1 MNKKQLLLL
10 TLSLFLLT
18 SLASADEVYL
28 KNKDRIT
35 GEIISEDEQV
45 VVVETESMG
54 AVTIKREFLQRIE
67 SEEQIQVVEEKPE
80 VQWMREVSLGYNKS
94 SGNTQNNQLATK
106 LSIHRK
112 TDDNEFH
119 LQGDTHYSSSNKKMD
134 AQRWNLMGRYAFSF
148 GVRKWYNFYK
158 LETSHDR
165 FANIDYRVIPSAGVG
180 YWFSDAADFKA
191 MSELGLGL
199 EYTNYRDQTK
209 DESEPVLIP
218 RAFVEKRLWGQ
229 SRISEDLFLY
239 PSLEHTGEYRLH
251 SETVFSNPINDA
263 LALELSLIND
273 YDSDPPTNIKKHDAR
288 LMSSLVYSF

>member
-1 MNKKQLLLL
+1 MNKEQLLLL

-28 KNKDRIT
+28 KNKDRIS
-35 GEIISEDEQV
+35 GKIISEDGRS

-54 AVTIKREFLQRIE
+54 VVTIKREFLRRIE
-67 SEEQIQVVEEKPE
+67 SGEQIQVVEEKPE
-80 VQWMREVSLGYNKS
+80 VQWTREVSLGYNKS
-94 SGNTQNNQLATK
+94 SGNTQNSQLATK

-134 AQRWNLMGRYAFSF
+134 AQRWNLMSRYAFSF
-148 GVRKWYNFYK
+148 GIRKWYNFYK
-158 LETSHDR
+158 LEANHDR
-165 FANIDYRVIPSAGVG
+165 FANIDYRVIPSTGVG
-180 YWFSDAADFKA
+180 YWFSDAEDFKA

-199 EYTNYRDQTK
+199 EYTNYPDQTK
-209 DESEPVLIP
+209 DETEPVLIP
-218 RAFVEKRLWGQ
+218 RAFVEKRIWGQ

-239 PSLEHTGEYRLH
+239 PSLEDTGDYRLH

-263 LALELSLIND
+263 LTLELSLIND
-273 YDSDPPTNIKKHDAR
+273 YDSDPPTNIKKHDTR
-288 LMSSLVYSF
+288 LISSLVYSF